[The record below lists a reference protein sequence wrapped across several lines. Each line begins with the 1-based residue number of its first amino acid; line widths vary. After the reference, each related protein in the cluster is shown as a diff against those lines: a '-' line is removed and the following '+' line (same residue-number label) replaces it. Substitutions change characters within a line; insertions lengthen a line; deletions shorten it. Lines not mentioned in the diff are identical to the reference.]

1 MRCPYCSEIDD
12 RVVES
17 RIVEEG
23 IAIRRRRECSKCH
36 RRFTTYERVS
46 HSRLMVL
53 KRSGAR
59 EPFDR
64 GKIKAGMLAALK
76 NRPVSE
82 SEVEEAAVAIE
93 EEFRLRAD
101 EVSSTEIGV
110 AVLEKLMELDGVAYL
125 RFASVYKNFDHVD
138 DFGRELRAIKDGIPL
153 IKEMNAE
160 NDDAIPPKGR

>member
-1 MRCPYCSEIDD
+1 
-12 RVVES
+12 
-17 RIVEEG
+17 
-23 IAIRRRRECSKCH
+23 
-36 RRFTTYERVS
+36 
-46 HSRLMVL
+46 MVL